1 MADQSFWL
9 KGLSRETNGGHIR
22 VTSDG
27 GSRRGPSSPAGHSE
41 ELGLS
46 GTSGWVLLREPGG
59 PAHLLEEAEGQGSDA
74 AKDTNTIV
82 FALVA

>member
-27 GSRRGPSSPAGHSE
+27 GSAGHSE

-46 GTSGWVLLREPGG
+46 GTPGWVLLREPGG

-74 AKDTNTIV
+74 AKDTNTIA
-82 FALVA
+82 FALVAE

>member
-1 MADQSFWL
+1 M
-9 KGLSRETNGGHIR
+9 E
-22 VTSDG
+22 VTSE
-27 GSRRGPSSPAGHSE
+27 SPVMEANAEGRQAPLGTE

-46 GTSGWVLLREPGG
+46 GTPGWVLLREPGG

-74 AKDTNTIV
+74 AKDTNTIA